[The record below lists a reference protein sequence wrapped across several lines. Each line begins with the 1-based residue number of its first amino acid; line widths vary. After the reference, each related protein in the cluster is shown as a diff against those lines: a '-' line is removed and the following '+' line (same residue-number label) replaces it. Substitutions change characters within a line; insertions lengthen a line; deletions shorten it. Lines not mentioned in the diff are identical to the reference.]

1 MNSIRLSIEGL
12 EFSETQDKVRN
23 QLKDMIGVTEVS
35 LSEGQDYMDIQY
47 DGQVSVSE
55 INNHLQNNG
64 YKVTNIS

>member
-1 MNSIRLSIEGL
+1 MNSIRLSIDGL